1 MSLINYIGLDAR
13 KMVQKS
19 KSDRE
24 LGTPGQTYQKQEA
37 EDSYNRVNS
46 GVFHQSQTEGVNSYN
61 IRLTDLRLEHEN
73 FTTFR

>member
-13 KMVQKS
+13 KMIQKS

-24 LGTPGQTYQKQEA
+24 IGVPDENQQKQEQ

-46 GVFHQSQTEGVNSYN
+46 GFFHQSQTEGANSYN